1 MFRKIIVNIM
11 IFTCQEAA
19 FLKNF
24 VLFLNEYDCFDFES
38 AVMHSWNILIV
49 SLLMKAFCSSRYKI
63 CVTKYQPKLMQY
75 IANLNWVN

>member
-1 MFRKIIVNIM
+1 MYKVTHFRINARCRSSNFVCMSVVTRNVQKHKNIFTTMFRKIIVNIM

-38 AVMHSWNILIV
+38 AVMHS
-49 SLLMKAFCSSRYKI
+49 
-63 CVTKYQPKLMQY
+63 
-75 IANLNWVN
+75 

>member
-24 VLFLNEYDCFDFES
+24 VLFLNEYICFDFES

-49 SLLMKAFCSSRYKI
+49 SLL
-63 CVTKYQPKLMQY
+63 V
-75 IANLNWVN
+75 